1 MVNQVTYFPS
11 LHFPYPLRQKV
22 GQVAHLTQAP
32 PDLVAVTGLMI
43 ASFAVQYLID
53 VEREGGGTSSVGL
66 SAVILAESGARKTTV
81 ASHFLGP
88 VREFEKKALVRST
101 QAQIDFE
108 SDLSVWDAKRKGVLA
123 EIRERTR
130 AGEGSAEFESIL
142 LDLDRK
148 KPEPPIQV
156 QAIYQ
161 DFSPEGLLQGIA
173 GRWPSA
179 AIISDEAS
187 ELLRG
192 RSFSDL
198 ALLNKLWD
206 GEHSIRNRVDE
217 YVPLRWPTRLTT
229 LLMVQP
235 GEFSRFMS
243 KRGDSARDIGTLARM
258 LICSPPSTQGV
269 RFVNPQGTVS
279 LEALEYEARVHQLLD
294 LTFERISA
302 GKTHRDVMRM
312 SYSARLRWVD
322 FYNEIEERL
331 GPGRDLQ
338 SLGAFGSKI
347 AENALRIAAVLQYF
361 DNGALEISEA
371 LMQAGVEIARYFLFQ
386 HRCLFLAPS
395 AHINI
400 SDAQILFDRLCL
412 WSARTGKQGWS
423 RSQIL
428 RNLPYALR
436 SGGRGVAA
444 LQALIGMGW
453 LFEAFEVPP
462 AQSRRPLIWLYR
474 QVVAQSM
481 AAQSWQQMVPGL
493 PQGGLAT
500 VVM

>member
-1 MVNQVTYFPS
+1 MNQVSYFPS
-11 LHFPYPLRQKV
+11 LHLPYPLRQKV
-22 GQVAHLTQAP
+22 GQVVHLTQAAQ
-32 PDLVAVTGLMI
+32 DLVAVTGMMM
-43 ASFAVQYLID
+43 ASLAVQFLID
-53 VEREGGGTSSVGL
+53 IEREGGGKSSVGL

-88 VREFEKKALVRST
+88 VREFEKQALIRSK
-101 QAQIDFE
+101 QAQTDFE
-108 SDLSVWDAKRKGVLA
+108 SNLSAWDAKRKGILA
-123 EIRERTR
+123 EIHKRTR
-130 AGEGSAEFESIL
+130 AGEGAEEFESML
-142 LDLDRK
+142 LDLDRN

-161 DFSPEGLLQGIA
+161 DFTPEALVQGIT

-187 ELLRG
+187 EIFHG

-206 GEHSIRNRVDE
+206 GEHSIRNRVGE
-217 YVPLRWPTRLTT
+217 HVPIKWPTRLTI

-235 GEFSRFMS
+235 GEFTRFMR
-243 KRGDSARDIGTLARM
+243 KRGDSARDIGSLARM

-269 RFVNPQGTVS
+269 RFVNPQGTVT
-279 LEALEYEARVHQLLD
+279 LEALEYDERVHQLLD
-294 LTFERISA
+294 LTLERISA

-361 DNGALEISEA
+361 DNGALEISDA
-371 LMQAGVEIARYFLFQ
+371 MMQAGVEIARYFLFQ
-386 HRCLFLAPS
+386 HHCLFVAPS
-395 AHINI
+395 AYINI
-400 SDAQILFDRLCL
+400 SDAQILFNRLCL
-412 WSARTGKQGWS
+412 WNARTGKQCWS

-436 SGGRGVAA
+436 SDGRGVAA

-462 AQSRRPLIWLYR
+462 VQSSRPLIWLNPQAY
-474 QVVAQSM
+474 AQY
-481 AAQSWQQMVPGL
+481 APTQPWQQMGPGL

-500 VVM
+500 AVM